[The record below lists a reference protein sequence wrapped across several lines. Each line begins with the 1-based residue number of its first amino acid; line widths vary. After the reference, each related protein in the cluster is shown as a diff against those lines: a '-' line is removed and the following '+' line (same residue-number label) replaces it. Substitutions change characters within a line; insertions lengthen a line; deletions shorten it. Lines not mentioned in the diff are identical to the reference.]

1 MMNKIRRICVF
12 CGSSPGTDPAY
23 VAGARE
29 LGKTLAAE
37 GIGLVYGGANV
48 GMMGEL
54 ADATMAAGGRVTG
67 VIPKAIMEREVAHT
81 ELDDLR
87 VVDSMHT
94 RKALMADLSDG
105 FIALPGGIGTLEEFI
120 EVLTWAQLGLHA
132 KPCALLNTK
141 GYFDTLLK
149 FLDEIATA
157 QFMADV
163 QRQLVLTADEPAALL
178 ETMRAFS
185 PPAFDKAAWAKGLNG
200 R

>member
-1 MMNKIRRICVF
+1 MMNEIRRICVF

-23 VAGARE
+23 VAAARE
-29 LGKTLAAE
+29 LGEVLAAQ
-37 GIGLVYGGANV
+37 GIGLVYGGGNV

-54 ADATMAAGGRVTG
+54 ANAAVAAGGRVTG
-67 VIPKAIMEREVAHT
+67 VIPKALMEREVALM

-120 EVLTWAQLGLHA
+120 EVLTWAQLGLHE
-132 KPCALLNTK
+132 KPCALLNTG
-141 GYFDTLLK
+141 GYFNTLLQ
-149 FLDEIATA
+149 FLNEIAAA

-163 QRQLVLTADEPAALL
+163 QRQLVLTADAPTALL
-178 ETMRAFS
+178 DAMRAYT
-185 PPAFDKAAWAKGLNG
+185 PPVFDKAAWAKGLNG

>member
-1 MMNKIRRICVF
+1 MTNRMSRVCVF
-12 CGSSPGTDPAY
+12 CGSSPGSNPAY
-23 VAGARE
+23 VAAARQ
-29 LGKTLAAE
+29 LGETLACK
-37 GIGLVYGGANV
+37 GIGLVYGGGNV

-54 ADATMAAGGRVTG
+54 ANAAVAAGGQVTG
-67 VIPKAIMEREVAHT
+67 VIPKALMEREVALIG
-81 ELDDLR
+81 LDDLR

-105 FIALPGGIGTLEEFI
+105 FIAMPGGIGTLEEFI

-132 KPCALLNTK
+132 KPCALLNTT
-141 GYFDTLLK
+141 GYFNTLLQ
-149 FLDEIATA
+149 FLNEIAA
-157 QFMADV
+157 ARFMADV

-178 ETMRAFS
+178 AAMQTFT

>member
-1 MMNKIRRICVF
+1 MNKIRCICDF

-23 VAGARE
+23 VAAARE
-29 LGKTLAAE
+29 LGRTLAAE
-37 GIGLVYGGANV
+37 RIGLVYGGGNV

-54 ADATMAAGGRVTG
+54 ANAAVAAGGRVTG
-67 VIPKAIMEREVAHT
+67 VIPKALMEREVALT
-81 ELDDLR
+81 DLDDLR

-149 FLDEIATA
+149 FLDEIAAA

-178 ETMRAFS
+178 EAMGTFT

>member
-1 MMNKIRRICVF
+1 MNEIRRICVF

-23 VAGARE
+23 VAAACE
-29 LGKTLAAE
+29 LGRTLAAQ
-37 GIGLVYGGANV
+37 GIGLVYGGGNV

-54 ADATMAAGGRVTG
+54 ANAAVAAGGRVTG
-67 VIPKAIMEREVAHT
+67 VIPKALMEREVALM
-81 ELDDLR
+81 ELEDLR

-120 EVLTWAQLGLHA
+120 EVLTWAQLGLHE
-132 KPCALLNTK
+132 KPCALLNTA
-141 GYFDTLLK
+141 GYFNTLLQ
-149 FLDEIATA
+149 FLNEIAAA

-163 QRQLVLTADEPAALL
+163 QRQLVLTAEAPAALL
-178 ETMRAFS
+178 DTMRAYT
-185 PPAFDKAAWAKGLNG
+185 PPVFDKATWAKGLNG